1 VFQTLLIG
9 SDRVE
14 KVVRDGRVRAA
25 TLTGSAPAGRAVAS
39 AAAEEI
45 KPSVLELGGSDPFVV
60 TPSADVEQAARVAAV
75 ARCQNNG
82 QSCIAAKRFIVVD
95 DVADEFERCF
105 VDEMAAL
112 RVGDPMDEETD
123 VGPLASEQGRRD
135 VEGQVSDAVDA
146 GATVLCGGDRPD
158 RPGWY
163 YPPTVVTGVTERMR
177 MFHEEVFGPVAA
189 LYRVPD
195 LDAAVE
201 LANATSFG
209 LGSNIWSSDPVEQ
222 QRFVRDVDAGAVFV
236 NGMTTSYPQL
246 PFGGVRESGYGRE
259 LGAFGIRA
267 FCNVKCVWFGEAG
280 RGPTTARSE

>member
-1 VFQTLLIG
+1 M
-9 SDRVE
+9 
-14 KVVRDGRVRAA
+14 
-25 TLTGSAPAGRAVAS
+25 
-39 AAAEEI
+39 
-45 KPSVLELGGSDPFVV
+45 
-60 TPSADVEQAARVAAV
+60 AAV

-95 DVADEFERCF
+95 DAADEFERLF

-112 RVGDPMDEETD
+112 RVGDPMDEATD
-123 VGPLASEQGRRD
+123 IGPLASEQGRRD
-135 VEGQVSDAVDA
+135 VEDQVADAVDA

-209 LGSNIWSSDPVEQ
+209 LGSNIWSSDPAEQ

-246 PFGGVRESGYGRE
+246 PFGGAKESGYGRE

-267 FCNVKCVWFGEAG
+267 FCNVKCVWYGEAG
-280 RGPTTARSE
+280 GGQTTARSE